1 MGYIFI
7 RINTFTFMLT
17 CAQAQF
23 KRSSRKI
30 EQQVKQHEVRTN
42 KLSSV
47 NTCLKKSVVFF
58 KKKPRLVQHII
69 SFFPVN
75 TEYVKNISGS
85 L

>member
-30 EQQVKQHEVRTN
+30 EQQVKQHEVRTLN

-47 NTCLKKSVVFF
+47 NTWLKKSVVFL
-58 KKKPRLVQHII
+58 KKTHLVQHIV

-75 TEYVKNISGS
+75 TE
-85 L
+85 